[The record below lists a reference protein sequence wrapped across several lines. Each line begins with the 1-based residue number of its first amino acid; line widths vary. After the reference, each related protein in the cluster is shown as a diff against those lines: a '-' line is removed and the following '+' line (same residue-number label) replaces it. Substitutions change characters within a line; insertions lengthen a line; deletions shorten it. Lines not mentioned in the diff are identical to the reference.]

1 MQRYKH
7 ATDPGQG
14 TWITSLFAPSGSAS
28 CRNIEPA
35 LQAYLAWGK
44 PEVRHGFVTDTVEKD
59 GLISMAYPLG
69 EWFFPCLWD
78 AITCHADMNE
88 RKKNL
93 DFPEHLAGH
102 HYSVVSWFKELGER
116 I

>member
-1 MQRYKH
+1 M
-7 ATDPGQG
+7 
-14 TWITSLFAPSGSAS
+14 
-28 CRNIEPA
+28 
-35 LQAYLAWGK
+35 QAYLAWGK
-44 PEVRHGFVTDTVEKD
+44 PQVRHGYVTDKVEKD

-69 EWFFPCLWD
+69 EWYFPCLWD

-102 HYSVVSWFKELGER
+102 HYSVVSWFKELGEK